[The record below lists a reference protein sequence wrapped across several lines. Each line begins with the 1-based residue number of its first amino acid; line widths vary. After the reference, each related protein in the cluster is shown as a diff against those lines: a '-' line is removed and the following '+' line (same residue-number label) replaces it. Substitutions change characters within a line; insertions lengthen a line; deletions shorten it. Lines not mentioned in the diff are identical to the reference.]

1 MQLENK
7 KSMSN
12 LTFAKENLPMTVKV
26 NCNLRSTIEKQKYVT
41 ASAAQWEL
49 STNAQES
56 FATLQKSWNNLE
68 PDKYYGELH
77 SSNYRVRRYS
87 DFYYVPNTGEFR
99 PCNHVSY
106 YQSKRQN
113 SYAGGQ
119 HRHFGDIVPEV
130 YENKFFRSLVEYD
143 FKQFPIPEIYLDRN
157 WICQVH
163 MIRIVVGSNQTTP
176 TTPEGIHSDGYPFA
190 GVHLI
195 NRKNITGG
203 ESRVYSAD
211 SEQLASLT
219 FEQPLDSLWF
229 EDRLMK
235 HYVTP
240 ISNNEDSEAH
250 RDILAISFSLPDS
263 PYTTDV

>member
-1 MQLENK
+1 
-7 KSMSN
+7 MSN
-12 LTFAKENLPMTVKV
+12 LNFATENSPMTFKV
-26 NCNLRSTIEKQKYVT
+26 NCDLKSKIKKQKYVT

-56 FATLQKSWNNLE
+56 FAELQKSWNNLE
-68 PDKYYGELH
+68 IDKYYGELH
-77 SSNYRVRRYS
+77 PSNYGVRRYS
-87 DFYYVPNTGEFR
+87 DFDYVQNTGEFR
-99 PCNHVSY
+99 PRNHVSY

-119 HRHFGDIVPEV
+119 NRHFGDILPEV
-130 YENKFFRSLVEYD
+130 YENEFFCSLVEYD
-143 FKQFPIPEIYLDRN
+143 FKQFPIPEIYFDHN

-203 ESRVYSAD
+203 ESRVYTVD

-219 FEQPLDSLWF
+219 FKEPLDSLWF

-240 ISNNEDSEAH
+240 ISNNGDSEAH